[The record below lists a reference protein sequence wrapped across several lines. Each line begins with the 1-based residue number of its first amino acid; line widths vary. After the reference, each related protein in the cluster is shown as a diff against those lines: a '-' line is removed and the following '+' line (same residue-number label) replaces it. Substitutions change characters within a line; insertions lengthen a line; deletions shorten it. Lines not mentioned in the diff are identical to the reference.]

1 MVIDQFADEVYGHT
15 HQEMMYV
22 DKHLLNVFIAN
33 ILGSATQ
40 KDLGPF
46 YPLKDSPGLIAFV
59 AEAVMQAKDEGEAAL
74 MARLANDTARS
85 LVKYALR
92 ELDTVYRAK
101 LYDTFDAYVKIDPE
115 EIKDYLASRCSKT
128 LFLDGFTNLSW
139 AQMIFLSKVIPL
151 FQETFMTLDPV
162 YVDRE
167 RWSKFL
173 ESLSIQSVKVLY
185 EELASSPKA
194 AGPLERLLKDQ
205 GPTVKLEGDFIQIA
219 CFKDPEAELIQVCR
233 DIKRR
238 IVDDGMKPGEIAVV
252 LNNFSERA
260 GEFSRKL
267 EEYKVPVKLS
277 GEEPLSSSIAIQLL
291 ILPFRTALAGYPSHL
306 LISMLDHGLGLPE
319 AAQFDLDGLEALA
332 RGAGLYIG
340 PKRSSLEDRR
350 REWKAKLEGHLAAQ
364 KQRLEVLAQDD
375 SVYDSDLQANEA
387 RILLCQEVLQRS
399 GQLFEALQEIEKFRE
414 GETDFERFKKEL
426 TIWMEPL
433 RVRFLFLENAD
444 LGTEA
449 MAIARFEQLLDKLE
463 VLVKIIDGKSLTL
476 PGLLADLEI
485 LIGSEE
491 YRPSSPLANEVE
503 ILPLHSA
510 RFRHRSIKYIVDF
523 NDGIFPTRRSNPLYS
538 LEGIALN
545 PGYSLIKEREQR
557 QALYSSLCSSSQA
570 VITYLSASREGELM
584 MPSLWLDGW
593 DYEKTNTL
601 ERGTAPMSATELM
614 IQFGRGM
621 AEGRELVVPESAQS
635 LTAPLKLYAG
645 SKFSWKVEDR
655 AVVESLVGRT
665 LSYTRISELQKCPF
679 KFFFRRMLRLE
690 EKSDKLYELSSI
702 EKGITY
708 HAALKSLYD
717 WKQEENATWDRAIEE
732 GKVREVV
739 EGIIQ
744 RFLAANTVRSL
755 PSVRRAMTEDAT
767 GAIQGYLEFERDKRE
782 LACIGER
789 TLVELPFEF
798 RLADMACLASGCGK
812 KYGEMILRGR
822 IDRIDIN
829 VALKKKVYDLVLSDY
844 KASSSG
850 DWEQLKLYTL
860 VLLSMENRD
869 LPSNPQLV
877 RSFFRVVKKGTIS
890 KNLDAFASQGRMDL
904 STKPKSSLN
913 FSDVD
918 RELLQTLDR
927 IFEKREFWPGKMIEE
942 YVFSWTKI
950 PGTDDKKLK
959 EFLVKKY
966 HIDWVYTAGI
976 AKIEDGKTINI
987 SKKDK
992 TISLTLISE
1001 DSEVILKINNTE
1013 TDRFTAKKGNGELN
1027 IYIKKKGGDC
1037 YFCGL
1042 QLNCQLILNSRGGMQ

>member
-1 MVIDQFADEVYGHT
+1 MEQTHRENPLYYTFLGPTGEFVKEFSEWFSRGLHSSVPRGSFMVIDQFADEVYGHT

-22 DKHLLNVFIAN
+22 DKHLLKVFIAN

-40 KDLGPF
+40 KELGPF
-46 YPLKDSPGLIAFV
+46 YPLKDSPGLIGFV

-74 MARLANDTARS
+74 MARLANDIARS
-85 LVKYALR
+85 LVKFALR
-92 ELDTVYRAK
+92 ELEAVYRAK

-115 EIKDYLASRCSKT
+115 EIRYYLASRCSKT

-139 AQMIFLSKVIPL
+139 AQMIFLSKIIPL

-162 YVDRE
+162 YVDSE
-167 RWSKFL
+167 SWAKFQEL
-173 ESLSIQSVKVLY
+173 LSIPSVKVLD

-205 GPTVKLEGDFIQIA
+205 GAPVRLEGDFIQIA
-219 CFKDPEAELIQVCR
+219 SFKDPEAELIQVCR

-260 GEFSRKL
+260 AEFSRKL
-267 EEYKVPVKLS
+267 EEYGVSVKVS

-319 AAQFDLDGLEALA
+319 APQFDLDGLEALA
-332 RGAGLYIG
+332 RGAGLHIG
-340 PKRSSLEDRR
+340 PKRSSLQDRK
-350 REWKAKLEGHLAAQ
+350 REWKAKLEDHLEAQ

-375 SVYDSDLQANEA
+375 SVYDSDLQAKEA
-387 RILLCQEVLQRS
+387 EIQLCQEMLDRS
-399 GQLFEALQEIEKFRE
+399 GQLLEALQEIEKFRK
-414 GETDFERFKKEL
+414 GGTDFELFKKEL
-426 TIWMEPL
+426 FFWMEPL
-433 RVRFLFLENAD
+433 RVHLLDNAD
-444 LGTEA
+444 LETEA

-463 VLVKIIDGKSLTL
+463 VLVNIIGGKSLTL
-476 PGLLADLEI
+476 QGLMADLEI

-491 YRPSSPLANEVE
+491 YRSSPPLANEVE

-538 LEGIALN
+538 LEDLPQS
-545 PGYSLIKEREQR
+545 PGYSKIKEREQR
-557 QALYSSLCSSSQA
+557 QTLYSSLCSSSKA

-593 DYEKTNTL
+593 SFEKTNAL
-601 ERGTAPMSATELM
+601 VRGTAPMSSAELM

-621 AEGRELVVPESAQS
+621 SQGGELVVPESAQH
-635 LTAPLKLYAG
+635 LTAPLKLYDG
-645 SKFSWKVEDR
+645 SEFSWTIEDR

-679 KFFFRRMLRLE
+679 KFFLHRMLRLE
-690 EKSDKLYELSSI
+690 EQSNELYELSPI

-717 WKQEENATWDRAIEE
+717 WKQEENATWDQAIEE
-732 GKVREVV
+732 GKIREVV

-744 RFLAANTVRSL
+744 RFLAANIVRSL
-755 PSVRRAMTEDAT
+755 PSVRKAMTEDAAGT
-767 GAIQGYLEFERDKRE
+767 IQGYLEFERDKRE

-789 TLVELPFEF
+789 TLVELPFEC
-798 RLADMACLASGCGK
+798 RLGDIACLASGCGK
-812 KYGEMILRGR
+812 KYGDMILWGR

-860 VLLSMENRD
+860 VLLSLEHRD
-869 LPSNPQLV
+869 LPRNPQLI

-904 STKPKSSLN
+904 STKPKSSLS

-918 RELLQTLDR
+918 RELLQILDQ
-927 IFEKREFWPGKMIEE
+927 IFEQREFRPGKMIEE
-942 YVFSWTKI
+942 
-950 PGTDDKKLK
+950 
-959 EFLVKKY
+959 
-966 HIDWVYTAGI
+966 
-976 AKIEDGKTINI
+976 
-987 SKKDK
+987 
-992 TISLTLISE
+992 
-1001 DSEVILKINNTE
+1001 
-1013 TDRFTAKKGNGELN
+1013 
-1027 IYIKKKGGDC
+1027 KGGDC

-1042 QLNCQLILNSRGGMQ
+1042 LQNCQLILNSRGGMK